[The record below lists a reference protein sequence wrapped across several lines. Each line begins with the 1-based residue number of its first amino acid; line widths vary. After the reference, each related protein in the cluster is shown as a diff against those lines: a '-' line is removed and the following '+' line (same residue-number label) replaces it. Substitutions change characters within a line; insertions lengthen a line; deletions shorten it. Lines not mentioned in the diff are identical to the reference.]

1 MIIHFFQ
8 SIFRKIAQTLS
19 LEKSGGFRKGF
30 TMIELLVVVAIFV
43 VVVGVSAD
51 IFTSS
56 FAAQRQARK
65 LQDILDNAR
74 YGLERIA
81 KTARVACVLNSD
93 SVTST
98 SNLKLYHFRRDQKLI
113 YKEDN
118 GNLIEKEEGGGV
130 EASLIG
136 SENVDIER
144 LNFKLQGVGLGDDQ
158 QPRITI
164 FLGLKPKLPEYEEQV
179 INIQTT
185 VSTRFLE
192 KYYASSSVCV
202 GN

>member
-1 MIIHFFQ
+1 MVIHFFQ
-8 SIFRKIAQTLS
+8 FIFKKIARTLN
-19 LEKSGGFRKGF
+19 LEENGGCRKGF
-30 TMIELLVVVAIFV
+30 TMIELLVVVTIFV
-43 VVVGVSAD
+43 VVVGISAD

-98 SNLKLYHFRRDQKLI
+98 SSLKLYHFRRDRRLTYEEK
-113 YKEDN
+113 N
-118 GNLIEKEEGGGV
+118 GDLIEREEGGGV

-136 SENVDIER
+136 SENVDIEN
-144 LNFKLQGVGLGDDQ
+144 LNFELQGVGSGDGQ
-158 QPRITI
+158 QPRITVL
-164 FLGLKPKLPEYEEQV
+164 LGLKPKLPEYKDQV

-202 GN
+202 SN